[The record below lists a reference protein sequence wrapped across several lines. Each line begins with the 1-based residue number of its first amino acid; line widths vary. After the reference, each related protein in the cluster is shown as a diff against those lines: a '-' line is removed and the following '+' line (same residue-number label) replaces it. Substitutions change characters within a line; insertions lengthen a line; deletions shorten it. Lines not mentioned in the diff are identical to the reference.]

1 MDAAPGAYDQNRA
14 CRKGVGAVVTEL
26 DDVRT
31 DGAEGVEGREI
42 GVGKSGKRQESGCL
56 SGAVRAKPTGWCVQS
71 G

>member
-1 MDAAPGAYDQNRA
+1 M
-14 CRKGVGAVVTEL
+14 GAVVTEL
-26 DDVRT
+26 DDVRTDVRT

>member
-1 MDAAPGAYDQNRA
+1 M
-14 CRKGVGAVVTEL
+14 GAVVTEL